1 MHSLF
6 LSYSHKD
13 EALRD
18 QLEVQLSMLKRQGII
33 SVWHDRRLLAGDD
46 IDKGISAE
54 LESADIILLLASPDF
69 LASEYCYSKEMLRAL
84 ERHSAGT
91 ARVIPVI
98 LRPCEWQKAPFG
110 KLLATP
116 ADGKPVTKWADRDD
130 AFLEVAKAI
139 RAAAESTATR
149 RPAVTRSPAPVASA
163 PQVIPAGSAPR
174 SSNLRMRKTFTDH
187 DTDVF
192 LDESFEFI
200 ARFFENSLEELK
212 ARNPG
217 YEATFKR
224 IDANRFAASVYRNG
238 TALSRCQIRLGGQFG
253 KGITFSHG
261 VTMNENSINESLS
274 VHADEQSLGLKPMG
288 MPMLGSHDRKSNLSQ
303 EGAAEYY
310 WDLFVRALQQ

>member
-6 LSYSHKD
+6 FSYSHKD

-46 IDKGISAE
+46 LDQGISTE

-69 LASEYCYSKEMLRAL
+69 LASEYCYSEEMLRAL

-91 ARVIPVI
+91 ARVIAVI

-110 KLLATP
+110 KLLVTP
-116 ADGKPVTKWADRDD
+116 TDGKPITKWADRDD

-139 RAAAESTATR
+139 RAAAESTVGKV
-149 RPAVTRSPAPVASA
+149 PAAKPSPAPAASGS
-163 PQVIPAGSAPR
+163 QVIAGSVPR
-174 SSNLRMRKTFTDH
+174 SSNLRMRKTFTEH

-192 LDESFEFI
+192 LDESFEFM

-212 ARNPG
+212 ARNSG
-217 YEATFKR
+217 YEAAFKR
-224 IDANRFAASVYRNG
+224 IDANRFTASVYRNG

-261 VTMNENSINESLS
+261 ATMNDNSINESLS
-274 VHADEQSLGLKPMG
+274 VHADDQSLGLKPMG
-288 MPMLGSHDRKSNLSQ
+288 MATFGSHDRKSNLSQ

-310 WDLFVRALQQ
+310 WDLFVRDLQ